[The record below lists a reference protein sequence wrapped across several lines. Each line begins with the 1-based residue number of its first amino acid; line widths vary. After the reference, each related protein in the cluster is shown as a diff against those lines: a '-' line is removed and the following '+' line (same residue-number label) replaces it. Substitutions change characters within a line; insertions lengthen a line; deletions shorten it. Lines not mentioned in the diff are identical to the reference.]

1 MRTVPMRPVEAPMIA
16 AGLPL
21 NGWSGGREAQSMAFC
36 RTPGTAWLYSGE
48 TKRRPSAA
56 AMAAR
61 RSRAGS
67 G

>member
-1 MRTVPMRPVEAPMIA
+1 MIA

-21 NGWSGGREAQSMAFC
+21 KGWSGAREAQSMAFC

-48 TKRRPSAA
+48 TKKSPSAA

-61 RSRAGS
+61 RRRAGS